1 MPEAVLGAARPRGE
15 AGYNLAR
22 VVAVLAGMDHL
33 PGTTVNRFCASSLQA
48 IRMAAHAVKEWLNVD
63 GGAIAM
69 GHPFGM
75 TGTRIASTL
84 IHALQERDG
93 ELGLE
98 TMCIGGGQGVA
109 MVLERCS

>member
-1 MPEAVLGAARPRGE
+1 MPEAVLGAAQPRGE

-63 GGAIAM
+63 GGAIAV
-69 GHPFGM
+69 GDPFGM
-75 TGTRIASTL
+75 AGARIASTL

-98 TMCIGGGQGVA
+98 TMCIGGGQGMA
-109 MVLERCS
+109 IVLERCS